1 MIKMYFED
9 VERGFRLA
17 WHKTPT
23 LFESNNTRQYL
34 VDLFDCLEI
43 DNKGLIVWIQ
53 ENGECEFVVL
63 VDMVSLSFC
72 AAAELLK
79 NSY

>member
-1 MIKMYFED
+1 MVSRPLCQNGFEPIKMIKMYFED

-43 DNKGLIVWIQ
+43 DNKGLIV
-53 ENGECEFVVL
+53 
-63 VDMVSLSFC
+63 
-72 AAAELLK
+72 
-79 NSY
+79 